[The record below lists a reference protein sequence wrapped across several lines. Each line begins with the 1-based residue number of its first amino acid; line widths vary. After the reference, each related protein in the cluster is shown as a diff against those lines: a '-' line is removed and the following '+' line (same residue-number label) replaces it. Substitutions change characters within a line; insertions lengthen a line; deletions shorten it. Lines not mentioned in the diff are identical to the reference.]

1 VIKGSGSCTWLN
13 NLACVMVDM
22 DSNHDFSLKLIN
34 EALLLKPDNPYF
46 LDTKGWCF
54 NKMGRNAEAVQCL
67 EKAKK
72 LLGPTQQPEL
82 NQHLEKAKAALVAK
96 Q

>member
-1 VIKGSGSCTWLN
+1 
-13 NLACVMVDM
+13 M

-34 EALLLKPDNPYF
+34 EALLLKPDNSYF

-54 NKMGRNAEAVQCL
+54 NKMVRNVEAVQCL

-72 LLGPTQQPEL
+72 LLGPRQQPEL
-82 NQHLEKAKAALVAK
+82 NQRLEKTKAA
-96 Q
+96 